1 MNKPTLLTFRRYNDV
16 ALSAQLVSI
25 LEKNDITYE
34 LNESPMV
41 FSASMAFNEENDK
54 EFVVKILPEDFEQV
68 EKLIAE
74 DDAQH
79 IDDVDSD
86 YYLFAFSDDE
96 LLDVVAKYDEW
107 NAFDV
112 VLARKLLK
120 ERGVKIDEEK
130 LKTERIET
138 LQKPEQTQSFW
149 IIVGYVTAFLGGPLG
164 ILIGWFLSTSKKTL
178 PNGERIYAYGDVD
191 QRHGQRMFF
200 IGIVVLVVTVGL
212 RFYGLII

>member
-1 MNKPTLLTFRRYNDV
+1 MPESQLLTFRRYNDV

-34 LNESPMV
+34 LMESPMV
-41 FSASMAFNEENDK
+41 FNASMVFNEDDK
-54 EFVVKILPEDFEQV
+54 EFVVKLMPGDFDRV
-68 EKLIAE
+68 EKLITE

-138 LQKPEQTQSFW
+138 LQKPEETRNFW
-149 IIVGYVTAFLGGPLG
+149 IVVGYVSAFLGGLLG

-178 PNGERIYAYGDVD
+178 PNGERIYAYGEVD
-191 QRHGQRMFF
+191 RGHGQRMFF
-200 IGIVVLVVTVGL
+200 IGIVVLVIAVGM
-212 RFYGLII
+212 RFYSLTR